1 MHIIQLTKTLWSIPV
16 VLGVVMLLVKVGR
29 LLRDAVVVVVELALR
44 VRQDIVR
51 IRQVHKSEK

>member
-29 LLRDAVVVVVELALR
+29 LLGDAVVVVVELALR